1 MAPTPISPIRLLAL
15 AALVLALA
23 GCATGPRYDTA
34 GVDTGLTAARVSAA
48 PDAHNGARI
57 VWGGVIVTTR
67 NMPDHSEMEIL
78 SYPLNGAQRPDTG
91 SGDQGRFLARTSR
104 YLEGV
109 DYAPG
114 RRITVSGRV
123 DKTLEGKVG
132 EAPYV
137 FPLIRAE
144 QMYLWPRDGDTPS
157 SPQIH
162 FGIGVIFSR

>member
-1 MAPTPISPIRLLAL
+1 MRLLAL
-15 AALVLALA
+15 TVLVPALA
-23 GCATGPRYDTA
+23 GCAAGPRYDTA
-34 GVDTGLTAARVSAA
+34 GVDTGLTAAQVAA
-48 PDAHNGARI
+48 AAEAHRDARI
-57 VWGGVIVTTR
+57 LWGGVIMVTR
-67 NMPDHSEMEIL
+67 NMPDYSEMEIL
-78 SYPLNGAQRPDTG
+78 SYPLDGAQRPDTG

-109 DYAPG
+109 NYAPG
-114 RRITVSGRV
+114 RRITLSGRV
-123 DKTLEGKVG
+123 ARTLEGKVG

-137 FPLIRAE
+137 FPLIQAE